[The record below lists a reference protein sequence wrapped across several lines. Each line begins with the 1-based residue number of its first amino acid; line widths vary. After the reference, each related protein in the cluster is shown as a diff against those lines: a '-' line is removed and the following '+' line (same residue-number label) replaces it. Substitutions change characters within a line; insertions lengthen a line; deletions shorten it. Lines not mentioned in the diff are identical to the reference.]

1 MEITKEDELLTF
13 KIRIKKISGQR
24 IQYIS
29 FNDII
34 NSEADPD
41 ILRLYKQEK
50 PYVIASKFNEFIILV
65 TSTDTLHITVNSIVS
80 LTHHNLNME
89 LIEIAKKRLVKI
101 IDEYDRV
108 DDSLLLIEI

>member
-1 MEITKEDELLTF
+1 MKITKEDELLTF
-13 KIRIKKISGQR
+13 KIRIRELNGQR
-24 IQYIS
+24 IQYVA

-41 ILRLYKQEK
+41 ILYLYKQEM

-65 TSTDTLHITVNSIVS
+65 TSTDTLHITVNSIVNQYR
-80 LTHHNLNME
+80 HDKNME

-101 IDEYDRV
+101 IDEYDKV